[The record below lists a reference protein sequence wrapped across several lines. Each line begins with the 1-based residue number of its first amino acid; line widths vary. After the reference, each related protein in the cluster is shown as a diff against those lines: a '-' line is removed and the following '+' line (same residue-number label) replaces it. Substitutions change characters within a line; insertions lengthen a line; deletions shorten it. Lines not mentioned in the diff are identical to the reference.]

1 MITRIISFHQGNLLP
16 EVIKYQKKVFDHF
29 NMPLEQIETKLS
41 HAASIDNFLNTEEWD
56 RVMLFDADCIPL
68 HPIHFLY
75 VDKIVG
81 NAQRSSHIEGSRDFI
96 APSFI
101 TFTKSTWIENDKF
114 SFEPVNG
121 KGDVA
126 ELFSRNAEKN
136 GIGLKFL
143 IPLHVEKNEWK
154 LDNGT
159 YFGYGTTYG
168 GFGGIDITYHA
179 FESNAKHHSSSN
191 FVKKCKEILGEI

>member
-1 MITRIISFHQGNLLP
+1 MKTLIISFHNGNLLP
-16 EVIKYQKKVFDHF
+16 ELIEYQKKVFDF
-29 NMPLEQIETKLS
+29 FGMPLEQIETKLS
-41 HAASIDNFLNTEEWD
+41 HAAAIDNFLNTEEWD
-56 RVMLFDADCIPL
+56 RVVLFDADCVPL
-68 HPIHFLY
+68 MKLEDYPT
-75 VDKIVG
+75 DKIIG
-81 NAQRSSHIEGSRDFI
+81 NAQRSSHIQDSKDFA

-101 TFTKSTWIENDKF
+101 TFTKELWGQNDKF

-136 GIGLKFL
+136 GIHISLLKP
-143 IPLHVEKNEWK
+143 IHVDKIMWQLE
-154 LDNGT
+154 DGT

-168 GFGGIDITYHA
+168 YGNIGITYHA

-191 FVKKCKEILGEI
+191 FVKKCKQILGEV